1 MNRSF
6 KFWFKYI
13 LTLVIMLGS
22 IALLAFTTV
31 KAPFDIILYLVAAGC
46 PFMLWH
52 FVADWKTE
60 QYVADKAAG
69 KFDDIVPDAPIVIT
83 KQEERR
89 NGAILINVV
98 VALIVTL
105 IASFLID
112 GYWIHSIPDSFN
124 TSSRHILEESQTEYS
139 DAKIINGYN
148 NEHDGKIIL
157 LVETEDG
164 RHLLYFDR
172 HKFTHRWSLHDSIAI
187 EQDFTGPV
195 SIGRGLQRKTM
206 KIDDD
211 RMQFM
216 GPDVSFRN
224 DELVMY
230 CVIAVAVTAIET
242 FLFCKF
248 IYPKKKKR
256 NHNIKQGG
264 TPTKK
269 FITFV
274 VLLTFSAALLA
285 GCAAG
290 KADPV
295 QEFKD
300 AMAEFLSR
308 DVISVEYTNW
318 ASLDGV
324 NMEVQSTLRLWQSG
338 EDWAQATPGPF
349 ETENWSLWLD
359 GKHYQNEMDEAG
371 NVVWT
376 ATGKDATR
384 IEFWG
389 KGIKDPN
396 SDFKL
401 VSAEEN
407 GGIKTIVLTLG
418 EGETAG
424 FTTYSPF
431 TITAK
436 LTDGKLVNVTQE
448 YKMDVEAHD
457 GFEPMTI
464 FTKDVVEISQLS
476 DQEIESV
483 IQEKRD
489 LIF

>member
-1 MNRSF
+1 M
-6 KFWFKYI
+6 
-13 LTLVIMLGS
+13 
-22 IALLAFTTV
+22 
-31 KAPFDIILYLVAAGC
+31 
-46 PFMLWH
+46 
-52 FVADWKTE
+52 
-60 QYVADKAAG
+60 
-69 KFDDIVPDAPIVIT
+69 
-83 KQEERR
+83 
-89 NGAILINVV
+89 
-98 VALIVTL
+98 
-105 IASFLID
+105 
-112 GYWIHSIPDSFN
+112 
-124 TSSRHILEESQTEYS
+124 
-139 DAKIINGYN
+139 
-148 NEHDGKIIL
+148 
-157 LVETEDG
+157 
-164 RHLLYFDR
+164 
-172 HKFTHRWSLHDSIAI
+172 
-187 EQDFTGPV
+187 
-195 SIGRGLQRKTM
+195 
-206 KIDDD
+206 
-211 RMQFM
+211 
-216 GPDVSFRN
+216 
-224 DELVMY
+224 
-230 CVIAVAVTAIET
+230 
-242 FLFCKF
+242 
-248 IYPKKKKR
+248 
-256 NHNIKQGG
+256 
-264 TPTKK
+264 KK

-274 VLLTFSAALLA
+274 VLLAFSAALLA

-376 ATGKDATR
+376 ATGKDFTR

-436 LTDGKLVNVTQE
+436 LTDGKLVSVTQE

-464 FTKDVVEISQLS
+464 FAKDVVEISQLS
-476 DQEIESV
+476 DAEIESV